1 MIVYRLN
8 AIPFW
13 TPAVQNVLLGL
24 IAAGLVFF
32 ILFYVRKL

>member
-8 AIPFW
+8 AFPFW
-13 TPAVQNVLLGL
+13 SPAVQNAVLAMIAVGL
-24 IAAGLVFF
+24 LFF